1 MTGTGPVRP
10 GTLRC
15 FVFFLQSSSTL
26 STDSAWRRG
35 ADTKSHVRLVGQ
47 VCHLSCLA
55 IQKMVPSLKKKNVIP
70 SFLSFWSFFIT
81 SVFSIVSS
89 GPSVRVTTHL
99 DWTISSASS
108 SSSLFSRLAWGTGP
122 RPHPLMSQSPFS
134 WRGFRRSDGWLCLQR
149 SRCFFF
155 YLNLLHRT
163 YLVVLRAATVPSV
176 VHCSTKKFIYF

>member
-55 IQKMVPSLKKKNVIP
+55 IQKMVPSLKKKKRN
-70 SFLSFWSFFIT
+70 SFLSVVLVIFHHLRLLHCFLRAFCKSDNTPRLDHFFC
-81 SVFSIVSS
+81 
-89 GPSVRVTTHL
+89 
-99 DWTISSASS
+99 
-108 SSSLFSRLAWGTGP
+108 LFFQQLIQPSRL
-122 RPHPLMSQSPFS
+122 R
-134 WRGFRRSDGWLCLQR
+134 DGSSTPPTDVSVTLFLEGLPAVRWLTLPPEIKV
-149 SRCFFF
+149 FFF
-155 YLNLLHRT
+155 LPEFTTPYL
-163 YLVVLRAATVPSV
+163 PSCFKSSNSAL
-176 VHCSTKKFIYF
+176 CSPLFH